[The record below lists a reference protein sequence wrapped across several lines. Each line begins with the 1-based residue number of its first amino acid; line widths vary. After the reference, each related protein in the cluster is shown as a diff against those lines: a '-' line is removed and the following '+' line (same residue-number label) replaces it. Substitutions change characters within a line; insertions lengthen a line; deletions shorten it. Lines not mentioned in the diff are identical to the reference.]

1 MTTHRV
7 YFGKGDQTVR
17 TIPHRDKRPVRVE
30 SGTYAI
36 YDARFG
42 DVSSDHIV
50 VAAGTAAAISSV
62 STVLTAKAGR
72 NANDRHAV
80 TVSATAGITAG
91 RTFLLTSPVGHAQ
104 TITVAS
110 VVSGTALL
118 AANEIRGDFPTG
130 STLQGVEVSATFPAV
145 EADDDDNLDGLPY
158 VVVWDFPGFPP
169 LRDSIFLQRAE
180 ESLAASLDDLLELDS
195 SISNVG
201 GDRRVAETALAR
213 AHKDLRTE
221 MLMAGANESDM
232 LLGPIGR
239 DAVLNRAAVYCWM
252 NSSDEQAKAKV
263 AFYDARW
270 TKLVGS
276 LKLGSEKPQVVTLSQ
291 ASAEKVAQKAAAFV
305 SF

>member
-1 MTTHRV
+1 MPSHRV
-7 YFGKGDQTVR
+7 YFGKGDQVIR

-50 VAAGTAAAISSV
+50 VAPGTAAAISSV

-80 TVSATAGITAG
+80 TVSATADITAG
-91 RTFLLTSPVGHAQ
+91 RTFLLTSPAGHAQ

-130 STLQGVEVSATFPAV
+130 STLQGVEVSATFPAI
-145 EADDDDNLDGLPY
+145 EADDDNLDNLPY
-158 VVVWDFPGFPP
+158 VVVWDFPGLPP

-180 ESLAASLDDLLELDS
+180 EGLAASLDDLLELDS

-252 NSSDEQAKAKV
+252 NSTDEHAKAKV
-263 AFYDARW
+263 AFFHDRW

-276 LKLGSEKPQVVTLSQ
+276 LKLGAEKPQVVTL
-291 ASAEKVAQKAAAFV
+291 ALDTANKVAQKAA
-305 SF
+305 SFISF